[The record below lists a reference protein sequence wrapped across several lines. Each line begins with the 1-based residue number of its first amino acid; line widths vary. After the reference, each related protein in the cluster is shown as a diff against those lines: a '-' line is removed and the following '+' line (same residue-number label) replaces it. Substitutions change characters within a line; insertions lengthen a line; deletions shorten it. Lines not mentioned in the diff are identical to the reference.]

1 MTLLHPLGLLGL
13 LAIPVLVLI
22 YIIKSKYTEQV
33 ISSTYL
39 WTLSE
44 RFLKRKNPVSR
55 LTGII
60 SLILQIL
67 AVIFISIALAHPV
80 FTLPGRA
87 NDYCFILDGSGS
99 MNVVQSGKTRFESG
113 KDYISGVISS
123 AADGSTFTLI
133 TTGNTTDVVLRQTDD
148 KKAALR
154 GLAGTEAAFVS
165 SDFTQALAVAQ
176 NFFDENPA
184 CKFYLVTDKNYEI
197 IENAELINVAESVS
211 NYAVSDVNYAF
222 GADGGAVVTGKAFSY
237 GGDASITVRLFV
249 DDGAEAVDSVS
260 VELVRYEGK
269 EFKLECERD
278 DFASLRVEIA
288 QDDDLPLDNKVVM
301 YNARSDA
308 QYKSLIISETPF
320 FLNSAL
326 ASMGNLQRE
335 IVSPDKYNEDMK
347 GYGLYVF
354 ENCTPEKMPQDGAVW
369 FINPDKGV
377 DGAGF
382 SRRDT
387 EALNGTVEL
396 ELNSSTASRVRNLL
410 KGTVKGDAT
419 SVKEYV
425 KCGLYRSFITLMSCN
440 GDSVVFAG
448 SNAYGNREVVFAFDM
463 HKSDFALSY
472 NGRVLMHNLIDYTF
486 PVLVDGENAY
496 CGDAISVN
504 VLANCTGIRV
514 ETPSGKSEYLDT
526 SDAVSEYELTEV
538 GEYVITATVG
548 NNRQSAKVYSQ
559 LPVAERITSVTEASF
574 IISGVPSTQK
584 RDGRYEDMLYA
595 FIILAVIVVADWM
608 VYCYEQYQLR

>member
-1 MTLLHPLGLLGL
+1 MTLLYPLGLLGL
-13 LAIPVLVLI
+13 LAIPVLILI

-44 RFLKRKNPVSR
+44 KFLKRKNPIKMI
-55 LTGII
+55 TGII

-80 FTLPGRA
+80 FTLPGKA

-99 MNVVQSGKTRFESG
+99 MNVVQSGRTRFEKG
-113 KDYISGVISS
+113 KDYIGGVISS

-133 TTGNTTDVVLRQTDD
+133 TTGNTTDVVVKQTDD

-154 GLAGTEAAFVS
+154 GLSGAEAAYVS
-165 SDFTQALAVAQ
+165 SDFTQALSVAQ
-176 NFFDENPA
+176 NYFNENPA
-184 CKFYLVTDKNYEI
+184 CKFYLVTDKNYET
-197 IENAELINVAESVS
+197 IENAELINVAENVS

-222 GADGGAVVTGKAFSY
+222 GAEGGAIVTGKAFSY
-237 GGDASITVRLFV
+237 GGDAAITVRLFV
-249 DDGAEAVDSVS
+249 DDGKQAEDSINL
-260 VELVRYEGK
+260 ELIRYEGK
-269 EFKLECERD
+269 EFTLKCDRE

-288 QDDDLPLDNKVVM
+288 QDDDLSLDNKVVM

-308 QYKSLIISETPF
+308 QYKSLIVSETPF

-326 ASMGNLQRE
+326 ASMGNLQRD

-354 ENCTPEKMPQDGAVW
+354 ENFTPEKMPQDGAVW
-369 FINPDKGV
+369 FINPDKGI
-377 DGAGF
+377 DGSGF
-382 SRRDT
+382 SRRDV
-387 EALNGTVEL
+387 EALGGAVAL
-396 ELNSSTASRVRNLL
+396 ELNSSTSSRVRNLL

-419 SVKEYV
+419 SITEYV
-425 KCGLYRSFITLMSCN
+425 KCGLYRNFITLMSCN
-440 GDSVVFAG
+440 GDPVVFAG
-448 SNAYGNREVVFAFDM
+448 SNTYGNREVVFALDM

-486 PVLVDGENAY
+486 PVLTDGENAY
-496 CGDAISVN
+496 CGESISIN
-504 VLANCTGIRV
+504 VLANCTGIRIDS
-514 ETPSGKSEYLDT
+514 PSGKSEYLDT
-526 SDAVSEYELTEV
+526 SEAISEYELTEV

-574 IISGVPSTQK
+574 IISGEASTQK
-584 RDGRYEDMLYA
+584 RDGRYEDLLYA
-595 FIILAVIVVADWM
+595 FVILAVIVVADWM

>member
-1 MTLLHPLGLLGL
+1 
-13 LAIPVLVLI
+13 
-22 YIIKSKYTEQV
+22 E
-33 ISSTYL
+33 
-39 WTLSE
+39 
-44 RFLKRKNPVSR
+44 
-55 LTGII
+55 
-60 SLILQIL
+60 
-67 AVIFISIALAHPV
+67 
-80 FTLPGRA
+80 
-87 NDYCFILDGSGS
+87 
-99 MNVVQSGKTRFESG
+99 
-113 KDYISGVISS
+113 
-123 AADGSTFTLI
+123 
-133 TTGNTTDVVLRQTDD
+133 
-148 KKAALR
+148 
-154 GLAGTEAAFVS
+154 
-165 SDFTQALAVAQ
+165 
-176 NFFDENPA
+176 
-184 CKFYLVTDKNYEI
+184 
-197 IENAELINVAESVS
+197 
-211 NYAVSDVNYAF
+211 
-222 GADGGAVVTGKAFSY
+222 
-237 GGDASITVRLFV
+237 
-249 DDGAEAVDSVS
+249 
-260 VELVRYEGK
+260 
-269 EFKLECERD
+269 
-278 DFASLRVEIA
+278 
-288 QDDDLPLDNKVVM
+288 QDDDLPLDNEVIM

-308 QYKSLIISETPF
+308 QYKSLIISEKPF

-326 ASMGNLQRE
+326 ASMGNLQRD
-335 IVSPDKYNEDMK
+335 IVAPDKYNENMK

-377 DGAGF
+377 EGAGF
-382 SRRDT
+382 SRRDR
-387 EALNGTVEL
+387 EAFTAPVGL

-440 GDSVVFAG
+440 GDPVVFAG
-448 SNAYGNREVVFAFDM
+448 SNAYGNREVVFALDM
-463 HKSDFALSY
+463 HNSDFALSY

-486 PVLVDGENAY
+486 PVLVDGENVY

-526 SDAVSEYELTEV
+526 SDAISEYELTEV

-574 IISGVPSTQK
+574 IISGVPGTQK
-584 RDGRYEDMLYA
+584 RDGRYEDLLYA

>member
-1 MTLLHPLGLLGL
+1 MTLLYPLGLLGL
-13 LAIPVLVLI
+13 LAIPVLIII

-44 RFLKRKNPVSR
+44 RFLKRKNPINR

-67 AVIFISIALAHPV
+67 AVVFISVALAHPV

-99 MNVVQSGKTRFESG
+99 MNVVQEGKTRFDTG
-113 KDYISGVISS
+113 KEYINGIISS
-123 AADGSTFTLI
+123 AAEGSTFTLVV
-133 TTGNTTDVVLRQTDD
+133 TGNTTDVVVKQTDD

-154 GLAGTEAAFVS
+154 GLEGVEAAYVS
-165 SDFTQALAVAQ
+165 SDFTQAISVAQ
-176 NFFDENPA
+176 SYFNENPA
-184 CKFYLVTDKNYEI
+184 CKFYVVTDKEYENV
-197 IENAELINVAESVS
+197 ENAELVNVAKSVS

-237 GGDASITVRLFV
+237 GGDAAITVNLFV
-249 DDGAEAVDSVS
+249 DDGVEAVASVEL
-260 VELVRYEGK
+260 ELVRYEGK
-269 EFKLECERD
+269 EFTLKCD
-278 DFASLRVEIA
+278 KDGFSSLRVAIR
-288 QDDDLPLDNKVVM
+288 QDDDLPLDNQVIM

-308 QYKSLIISETPF
+308 QYKSLIISDTPF
-320 FLNSAL
+320 FINSAL
-326 ASMGNLQRE
+326 ASMGNMQRE
-335 IVSPDKYNEDMK
+335 IVAPDEYNENMK

-354 ENCTPEKMPQDGAVW
+354 ESCTPEKMPEDGAVW
-369 FINPDKGV
+369 FINPDKGI

-382 SRRDT
+382 SRRGV
-387 EALNGTVEL
+387 ESLGGAVEL
-396 ELNSSTASRVRNLL
+396 ELNASTSSRVRNLL
-410 KGTVKGDAT
+410 RGTVKGDAT

-425 KCGLYRSFITLMSCN
+425 KCGLYRNFTTLMSCN
-440 GDSVVFAG
+440 GDPVVFAG
-448 SNAYGNREVVFAFDM
+448 SNTYGNREVVFALDM
-463 HKSDFALSY
+463 HTSDFALSY

-486 PVLVDGENAY
+486 PVLIDGENLY
-496 CGDAISVN
+496 CGESLSVN

-514 ETPSGKSEYLDT
+514 DSPSGKSEYLDT
-526 SDAVSEYELTEV
+526 SDAISEYELTEV

-559 LPVAERITSVTEASF
+559 LPVAERIPSVTEASF
-574 IISGVPSTQK
+574 IISGEASTQK
-584 RDGRYEDMLYA
+584 RDGRYEDLLYA